1 MGERTKQIT
10 FVQKFDKKKLR
21 SFDVPDSF
29 EQEVVASDHGMLA
42 MDLQTNM
49 VLDQNFL
56 CFCRTI

>member
-29 EQEVVASDHGMLA
+29 EQEVILLLHQITARL
-42 MDLQTNM
+42 L
-49 VLDQNFL
+49 
-56 CFCRTI
+56 

>member
-42 MDLQTNM
+42 VDL
-49 VLDQNFL
+49 
-56 CFCRTI
+56 